1 MNASDMGTTGLCE
14 WVLAGPTL
22 RSQGQRKR
30 RALEVIAKRYGTARK
45 DVFRRALAASTPNKA
60 QREWA
65 LRCGQ

>member
-14 WVLAGPTL
+14 WVLAGSTL

-30 RALEVIAKRYGTARK
+30 RALEVIARRYGDARK
-45 DVFRRALAASTPNKA
+45 DVFRQALAASTTNIA

-65 LRCGQ
+65 MK

>member
-30 RALEVIAKRYGTARK
+30 RALEIIAKRHGDARR
-45 DVFRRALAASTPNKA
+45 DAFRRALAASTPNRA
-60 QREWA
+60 QKEWA
-65 LRCGQ
+65 MS